1 MKTLHAVYKAWDAAM
16 NVLQYLIAR
25 IFHTHM
31 ESNLTLRDYVLAIIK
46 LGSSR
51 DGEFRY
57 KTRIHK
63 ILFILAHEFE
73 ELNNLRSDFIPYHF
87 GPWSYEVDFT
97 IKELVRSG
105 FLEEKLDKRD
115 EIDGLQHTGYVY
127 AYRLTRAGKVLA
139 ERAIKKLSPKIRER
153 IKELLK
159 LKLWTLIG
167 YVYVKYPEYTTRSV
181 LTDDELTPSRQEIS
195 STT

>member
-1 MKTLHAVYKAWDAAM
+1 MKTLHAVDKAWDAAM

-46 LGSSR
+46 LGSS
-51 DGEFRY
+51 GGVFRY
-57 KTRIHK
+57 KTKIHK
-63 ILFILAHEFE
+63 ILFILAQEFE

-87 GPWSYEVDFT
+87 GPWSYEVEFT
-97 IKELVRSG
+97 IKELMRLG
-105 FLEEKLDKRD
+105 FLEEKLDERD

-127 AYRLTRAGKVLA
+127 AYRLTRAGQVLA
-139 ERAIKKLSPKIRER
+139 EDAAKKLSPKIRKR

-159 LKLWTLIG
+159 LNLWTLIG
-167 YVYVKYPEYTTRSV
+167 YVYVQYPEYATRSV
-181 LTDDELTPSRQEIS
+181 IADDELVPRRREIL
-195 STT
+195 STI

>member
-1 MKTLHAVYKAWDAAM
+1 
-16 NVLQYLIAR
+16 
-25 IFHTHM
+25 M
-31 ESNLTLRDYVLAIIK
+31 ESNPTLRDYVLAIIK

-57 KTRIHK
+57 KTRVHK
-63 ILFILAHEFE
+63 ILFVLAQEFE
-73 ELNNLRSDFIPYHF
+73 ELSNLRSDFIPYHF

-97 IKELVRSG
+97 IKELVYSG

-127 AYRLTRAGKVLA
+127 AYRLTRAGRVLA

-159 LKLWTLIG
+159 LNLWTLIG

-181 LTDDELTPSRQEIS
+181 LADDELTLRRQEIS

>member
-1 MKTLHAVYKAWDAAM
+1 MKTLHAVDKAWDAAM

-46 LGSSR
+46 LGSS
-51 DGEFRY
+51 GGVFRY
-57 KTRIHK
+57 KTKIHK

-73 ELNNLRSDFIPYHF
+73 ELSNLHSDFIPYHF
-87 GPWSYEVDFT
+87 GPWSYEVEFT
-97 IKELVRSG
+97 IKELMRLG
-105 FLEEKLDKRD
+105 FLEEKLDERD

-127 AYRLTRAGKVLA
+127 AYRLTRAGQVLA
-139 ERAIKKLSPKIRER
+139 EDAAKKLSPKIRKR

-159 LKLWTLIG
+159 LNLWTLIG
-167 YVYVKYPEYTTRSV
+167 YVYVRYPEYATRSV
-181 LTDDELTPSRQEIS
+181 IADDELVPRRREIL
-195 STT
+195 STI

>member
-1 MKTLHAVYKAWDAAM
+1 MKTLHAVDKAWDAAM

-46 LGSSR
+46 LGSS
-51 DGEFRY
+51 GGVFRY
-57 KTRIHK
+57 KTKIHK
-63 ILFILAHEFE
+63 ILFILAQEFE

-87 GPWSYEVDFT
+87 GPWSYEVEFT
-97 IKELVRSG
+97 IKELMRLG
-105 FLEEKLDKRD
+105 FLEEKLDERD

-127 AYRLTRAGKVLA
+127 AYRLTRAGQVLA
-139 ERAIKKLSPKIRER
+139 EDAAKKLSPKIRKR

-159 LKLWTLIG
+159 LNLWTLIG
-167 YVYVKYPEYTTRSV
+167 YVYVRYPEYATRSV
-181 LTDDELTPSRQEIS
+181 IADDELVPRRREIL
-195 STT
+195 STI